1 MSAIETGTYTE
12 FSTIIHGRA
21 EPRRVP
27 VNGTIEVTNRCPLTC
42 KHCYNNLPMSDF
54 VARARE
60 LTLDEHKRLLD
71 ELADL
76 GCLWLL
82 YSGGEIFAR
91 RDFLDIYAYAKRK
104 GFLITLF
111 TNGTLITEKIADFLA
126 DMRPFTIEITLYGG
140 TKETYENLTGIP
152 GSYDHCMR
160 GIDLLLERNLPL
172 KLKTVALSINKHEI
186 PLMRQMAAD
195 RGVEFT
201 FDAMI
206 NPRID
211 CSASP
216 LAVRL
221 RPSEIVELDLDN
233 ADRVSEWRRL
243 ARDHAPLPYVE
254 GEARQLYECGGGINS
269 FAIDPYGDLSIC
281 VLSHVDKYNVRDGN
295 FREGWEQ
302 YLLAVRRREVTRPTK
317 CLGCGIK
324 SMCGMCAANGELENG
339 DAESPVD
346 FLCQVAHLR
355 AETLDIPVPAH
366 GDCEYC
372 LGGTGHE
379 LVRSAAEALKSG
391 EAERIAA
398 IPYEPETRPAAS
410 GCGTGSCG
418 SCSITSAVAL

>member
-1 MSAIETGTYTE
+1 METGTYTD
-12 FSTIIHGRA
+12 FSLVVHGRA
-21 EPRRVP
+21 EPLRVP
-27 VNGTIEVTNRCPLTC
+27 VNGTIEVTNRCPLEC
-42 KHCYNNLPMSDF
+42 KHCYNNLPMGDF

-60 LTLDEHKRLLD
+60 MTLDEHKRLLD
-71 ELADL
+71 ELAEL

-82 YSGGEIFAR
+82 FSGGEIFAR

-126 DMRPFTIEITLYGG
+126 DLRPFTIEITLYGG
-140 TKETYENLTGIP
+140 TRETYEKLTGIP
-152 GSYDHCMR
+152 GSYDRCLR
-160 GIDLLLERNLPL
+160 GIDLLLERKLPL

-186 PLMRQMAAD
+186 PLMRQMATD

-221 RPSEIVELDLDN
+221 KPSEIVQLDLEN
-233 ADRVSEWRRL
+233 LERVSEWRRL
-243 ARDHAPLPYVE
+243 ARDHGSPVTVE
-254 GEARQLYECGGGINS
+254 GESRQIYECGGGLNS
-269 FAIDPYGDLSIC
+269 FAVDPYGDLSIC
-281 VLSHVDKYNVRDGN
+281 VLSHVDRYNVREGN
-295 FREGWEQ
+295 FREGWEK
-302 YLLAVRRREVTRPTK
+302 YLLAVRTRKTTRPTK
-317 CLGCGIK
+317 CNGCGLK

-355 AETLDIPVPAH
+355 AETLDIPVQPH

-372 LGGTGHE
+372 QDGTGYE

-398 IPYEPETRPAAS
+398 IPYEPAPRPAAG

-418 SCSITSAVAL
+418 SCSITSAVV